1 MGEHNIWAKDARGS
15 RIPSNPDNRFA
26 ESLKKLWISWIPLKN
41 QWNRYPTQKWY
52 CFETLWAGHSH

>member
-1 MGEHNIWAKDARGS
+1 MGGEHNIWAKDARGS

-41 QWNRYPTQKWY
+41 Q
-52 CFETLWAGHSH
+52 